1 MKRLLPGQPV
11 LQPHHDDATNPV
23 PSGTTGRVHAYDP
36 ATGTV
41 VIDWDNGERQHLSAD
56 AVLPLADGGG
66 TASSAGGLDGEQ
78 ILTAVRAAGEAA
90 GRDAAGWWCQDTI
103 GGRATGDVKPRA
115 RAILQ
120 ALDDDDPELLDGLP
134 CADPGRLDELE
145 DLDDTGL
152 AAILADSEGR
162 EALVAGGRDELVDA
176 YQAGFDEALQAV
188 IAEQCRIVLS
198 PTGDGRDLSHLHPKD
213 IRLGRYGVFS
223 GEWHLT
229 CDDGPDRYQVGYAG
243 ILTGSWN
250 GWAVFTCTRA
260 VAEQIV
266 AEQAAQRDAE
276 RAALQAAGMRRRAD
290 LNREIDQRWARL
302 WFDGDVLVVDERGQQ
317 RDSHAITRTAADLDG
332 QYTVLG
338 GDWCWDAVDPMN
350 CDQIIGELPAA
361 GQEQAWTLLRH
372 TPGLRV
378 PHDRLRV
385 TDVQRRTTH
394 NGEAFTGLLTL
405 DSRFAGT
412 VQQDGNGG
420 PTEMYSPDNLFGWR
434 GMTAYLAGSR
444 LNDQPIGE
452 DRLLDA
458 LVAEAELGQHVSRL
472 ATGST
477 VARLIDDAGHTRE
490 LRPVA
495 PSPRDFTELPALNA
509 TLAADPASET
519 PGTRWEMWTGS
530 RWLDLRTFA
539 ARPVGSVGSQ
549 VRHG

>member
-1 MKRLLPGQPV
+1 MNRFLPGQSV

-23 PSGTTGRVHAYDP
+23 PAGTAGRVRSYDP
-36 ATGTV
+36 ATGAV
-41 VIDWDNGERQHLSAD
+41 VIDWDNGVRQHLPAD
-56 AVLPLADGGG
+56 AALLPPTG
-66 TASSAGGLDGEQ
+66 TVPPGAGLDGEQ
-78 ILTAVRAAGEAA
+78 FLTAVRAAGEAA
-90 GRDAAGWWCQDTI
+90 GRDAAAWWCQDMI

-115 RAILQ
+115 RTILQ

-134 CADPGRLDELE
+134 CADPSRLDNLE
-145 DLDDTGL
+145 ELDDTGL

-162 EALVAGGRDELVDA
+162 EALVSGSRDELVDA
-176 YQAGFDEALQAV
+176 YQDGFDEALQAA

-213 IRLGRYGVFS
+213 IRPGRYGVFS

-229 CDDGPDRYQVGYAG
+229 CDDGPDRYRVGYAG
-243 ILTGSWN
+243 ILTGAWN
-250 GWAVFTCTRA
+250 GWAVFTCTRQ

-276 RAALQAAGMRRRAD
+276 RAALQAAGVRRRAA

-302 WFDGDVLVVDERGQQ
+302 WFDGDVLVVDQRGQQ
-317 RDSHAITRTAADLDG
+317 RDPHAIARTAADLDG
-332 QYTVLG
+332 HYVVLG
-338 GDWCWDAVDPMN
+338 GDWRWDAVDPMD

-385 TDVQRRTTH
+385 IDVQRRTT
-394 NGEAFTGLLTL
+394 GSDEAFTGLLSL
-405 DSRFAGT
+405 DGRFAGT
-412 VQQDGNGG
+412 VAQDGNGG
-420 PTEMYSPDNLFGWR
+420 PTEMYSPNDLFGR
-434 GMTAYLAGSR
+434 HGMATYLAGSR
-444 LNDQPIGE
+444 LNDQPVSQ

-458 LVAEAELGQHVSRL
+458 LVAETELGQHIGRL
-472 ATGST
+472 TTGST
-477 VARLIDDAGHTRE
+477 VARLIDDAGQTRE

-495 PSPRDFTELPALNA
+495 PSPRDFTELPVLSA

-519 PGTRWEMWTGS
+519 PGTHWEMWTGS

-539 ARPVGSVGSQ
+539 PRPVGSLGSQ